1 MRLTPLI
8 VLCIEMQILVPCKVP
23 ACWKIVK
30 LIMAMKEEK
39 IELEAVVKEYIKWI
53 YDRISLK
60 VNCLVVK
67 K

>member
-1 MRLTPLI
+1 
-8 VLCIEMQILVPCKVP
+8 
-23 ACWKIVK
+23 
-30 LIMAMKEEK
+30 MKEEK

-67 K
+67 KWLSEVE